1 MRQLV
6 ESKHH
11 LEGTMI
17 RAVSGSAAAVAAAA
31 ARAGPLRA
39 VVASKGLSSLV
50 PLDEEYMG

>member
-1 MRQLV
+1 
-6 ESKHH
+6 
-11 LEGTMI
+11 MI
-17 RAVSGSAAAVAAAA
+17 RAVSGPVAAV